1 MRIVALRW
9 AGKRWL
15 GALLL
20 AVTLPTGGAHTQTL
34 RLVVDETGRRVG
46 VPAQVERIVSLAPNV
61 TEILYALGVDSRLV
75 GVSNYCN
82 YPPAAKTKPQVG
94 QVINPSLEKIVALKP
109 ALVLAT
115 TAGNRRETVRA
126 LERLGVAVY
135 GIDPRN
141 IEGIFR
147 SIQNISELLGVSEA
161 GAKLEAD
168 LRTQLAAVAARIEGR
183 PWPRVLF
190 VLWLEPLMSVGRYT
204 FIHDVLRRAGAES
217 ATADRAEDWPRLS
230 LEEVIRRNPDY
241 LVLAHSPALEQQL
254 ADLRQRPAWQGLRA
268 LEKDHVIL
276 LDEAVLRP
284 GPRIAEAVERLARAL
299 HPEAFETQ

>member
-1 MRIVALRW
+1 MRMVAQRW
-9 AGKRWL
+9 AGKWWAV
-15 GALLL
+15 ALLL
-20 AVTLPTGGAHTQTL
+20 AAMLAARETHAQSL

-46 VPAQVERIVSLAPNV
+46 VRAQVERIVSLAPNV

-75 GVSNYCN
+75 GVSNYCD

-94 QVINPSLEKIVALKP
+94 EIINPSLEKIVALKP
-109 ALVLAT
+109 DLVLAT
-115 TAGNRRETVRA
+115 TAGNRRETVIA

-135 GIDPRN
+135 GIAPGD
-141 IEGIFR
+141 IEGVFR
-147 SIQNISELLGVSEA
+147 SIQNISELLGVPEA

-168 LRTQLAAVAARIEGR
+168 LRAQFAAVAARVEGR
-183 PWPRVLF
+183 ARARVLF

-204 FIHDVLRRAGAES
+204 FIHDMLQRAGAES
-217 ATADRAEDWPRLS
+217 VTAERAEDWPRLS

-268 LEKDHVIL
+268 LEKDHVIV
-276 LDEAVLRP
+276 LDETVLRP
-284 GPRIAEAVERLARAL
+284 GPRIVEAVERLARAL
-299 HPEAFETQ
+299 HPEAFEEQ